1 MKKLKVG
8 VMDGVVIL
16 SSVLFLLGVLF
27 VFTPCGP
34 KEDGSW
40 MMCHH
45 ASTAVTGIAVVLV
58 ILAVLHLLM
67 PNAKTKL
74 GLAMGSLP
82 VAVLAYLIPGRLH
95 PLCMMD
101 TMRCHTV
108 MVPGVT
114 VSVIVLAVIYAA
126 DIFMQY
132 KRGE

>member
-1 MKKLKVG
+1 MKKLKIG
-8 VMDGVVIL
+8 IMDGVVL
-16 SSVLFLLGVLF
+16 LASVLFLLGILF
-27 VFTPCGP
+27 WFTPCGP

-45 ASTAVTGIAVVLV
+45 AGTAVTGIAVVLFL
-58 ILAVLHLLM
+58 LAVLHFLM
-67 PNAKTKL
+67 PSAKTKL
-74 GLAMGSLP
+74 GLAMASLL
-82 VAVLAYLIPGRLH
+82 VAVLAYLIPGKLH

-114 VSVIVLAVIYAA
+114 VSVIILVVVYAV
-126 DIFMQY
+126 DIFMQC